1 VPKSDAKRF
10 RSEAEECHQKAARA
24 YSRLDKE
31 AWLLLAADCLR
42 LAEEAEEAERADQ
55 LLGD

>member
-1 VPKSDAKRF
+1 MPKSDAERF
-10 RSEAEECHQKAARA
+10 RSEAEECRQKAARA

-42 LAEEAEEAERADQ
+42 LAEEAEEAEQ